1 MCVIRCLSHENA
13 VKLAMIYQL
22 LFVVLIRLR
31 TVVLTWRLLTDGK
44 PSKQIY
50 MISCVCL
57 KGKFL
62 EAETTE
68 ENNFI
73 KAELNTMNTGI
84 DGYWLGG
91 YNFNKDRSLEWISH
105 PDQPMTYSDMYPGE
119 PNGPSSQRCLLYWRQ
134 FGYAWGDGFCTAKLS
149 YVCEFIKT

>member
-1 MCVIRCLSHENA
+1 MGYESLVFL
-13 VKLAMIYQL
+13 LIY
-22 LFVVLIRLR
+22 FVSV
-31 TVVLTWRLLTDGK
+31 
-44 PSKQIY
+44 
-50 MISCVCL
+50 
-57 KGKFL
+57 
-62 EAETTE
+62 
-68 ENNFI
+68 
-73 KAELNTMNTGI
+73 